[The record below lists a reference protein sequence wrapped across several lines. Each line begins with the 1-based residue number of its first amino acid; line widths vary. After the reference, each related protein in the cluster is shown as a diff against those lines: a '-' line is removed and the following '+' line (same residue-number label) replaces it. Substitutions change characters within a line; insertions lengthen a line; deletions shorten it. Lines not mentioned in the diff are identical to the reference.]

1 MIVLGDRAR
10 FGGQSLGRLLGLDE
24 IMRVGP
30 HGGINA
36 FIRTGREIRM
46 SNVWKYEKLLVLSR
60 RCCQLYLF
68 IRLLKVKAKP
78 KGYIKIDCFLGVVE
92 PGG

>member
-46 SNVWKYEKLLVLSR
+46 RSLSLSLKAER
-60 RCCQLYLF
+60 RAHMSTHCT
-68 IRLLKVKAKP
+68 
-78 KGYIKIDCFLGVVE
+78 
-92 PGG
+92 GGHLRRQE

>member
-1 MIVLGDRAR
+1 MLSVILSLLLFTSSAHNMIVFGDRAG

-46 SNVWKYEKLLVLSR
+46 RSLFLS
-60 RCCQLYLF
+60 L
-68 IRLLKVKAKP
+68 
-78 KGYIKIDCFLGVVE
+78 
-92 PGG
+92 